1 MAQQLSPPPPAP
13 GEGQSHRSV
22 LVAIGALLLGMLLAA
37 LDQTIVSTALPT
49 IVSELGGLDH
59 LSWVVTA
66 YLLAATAATPLWGK
80 LGDQYGR
87 KKLFQTAIVIF
98 LIGSALCGI
107 AQNMPQL
114 IGFRALQGLGGGG
127 LMVLSMAIVGDL
139 VTPRERGKYQ
149 GLFGAVFGVTS
160 VLGPLL
166 GGFFTEHLSWRWVF
180 YINLPIG
187 VVALVVIAA
196 VLHIPVRREKHTID
210 YLGTFLIASV
220 ATALVLVAS
229 LGGTTWAWSS
239 PQIIALAV
247 LAVVLLVAF
256 IAVERRAV
264 EPVLPLK
271 LFRIRTFSLVAVI
284 SFVIGF
290 AMFGAMTYLPT
301 FLQVVHD
308 ITPTMS
314 GVHMLPMVFGLLITS
329 TASGQIVSRTG
340 RWKVFPLAGTALTAV
355 GLLLLHNLDENSS
368 TWLMSAYF
376 FVFGAGLGLVMQVLV
391 LVAQNSV
398 SYQDLGVATSG
409 ATFFRSIGSAFGVA
423 IFGTIFANRLT
434 GQLTDALAGQS
445 LPSGVDAGRLA
456 ADPRAIGQL
465 PADLRPGVLGAYSTS
480 ITDVFLY
487 AVPVVL
493 LAFVLA
499 WFLREDKL
507 QGSVTAPDSRPD
519 PRLQPRRALLVRRVR
534 PRAVGAGHPGGPPRD
549 LREDHR
555 AGRLR
560 PAARGQLA
568 APADQAARH
577 RRTRA
582 ARRDRSRTAACD
594 HRRGPAG
601 RGTRTG
607 PPGGPADD
615 PHRRGGRGRR
625 PPLPGPRGL
634 PGRAPRRL
642 VGPRAPD
649 RPGQTRQRT
658 DRRGQRIDQGAPA
671 LPDASPRPRGPPAPR
686 RARGPPPGPRR
697 PGRPRPPAPARLTRP
712 PGPPG
717 GTVRHIAAGRVTA
730 PWRTSAPRTGYGGGT
745 PATSRYPCFVY
756 SPRASTRSW
765 RVSSRSSRTPYDLA
779 ASSTAASSSPPPPVP
794 RNPGRTY
801 TRVSS
806 AVPGPAAS
814 VSTSPA
820 QLAALL
826 PYRPTTNCP
835 VGGTSRPAPSS
846 ASPSA
851 ISSAVAGR
859 CQ

>member
-1 MAQQLSPPPPAP
+1 MAQQLSPSPPAP

-98 LIGSALCGI
+98 LIGSALCGV

-239 PQIIALAV
+239 PQIIGLAV

-271 LFRIRTFSLVAVI
+271 LFRMRTFALVAVI

-329 TASGQIVSRTG
+329 TGSGQIVSRTG
-340 RWKVFPLAGTALTAV
+340 RWKVFPILGTAITAV
-355 GLLLLHNLDENSS
+355 GLLLLHQLDENSS

-409 ATFFRSIGSAFGVA
+409 VTFFRSIGSAFGVA

-445 LPSGVDAGRLA
+445 LPTGVDAGRLA

-507 QGSVTAPDSRPD
+507 RGSVTAPDTSQTLASNPVERSSYD
-519 PRLQPRRALLVRRVR
+519 ECARALSVLATREGRREIYEKITARAGYDLLPAASWLLLRIKRHGTVEPSRLAETAPVPLHVITDAARQVEERGLARREGLQMILTDSGAEAVVRLSQAREDSLAELLGDWWGPERPTDLVKLVSELTAEVSGSTRER
-534 PRAVGAGHPGGPPRD
+534 PHSPTPPRD
-549 LREDHR
+549 HEAHLRHDER
-555 AGRLR
+555 EALE
-560 PAARGQLA
+560 
-568 APADQAARH
+568 
-577 RRTRA
+577 RRFDERE
-582 ARRDRSRTAACD
+582 
-594 HRRGPAG
+594 
-601 RGTRTG
+601 
-607 PPGGPADD
+607 
-615 PHRRGGRGRR
+615 
-625 PPLPGPRGL
+625 GL
-634 PGRAPRRL
+634 
-642 VGPRAPD
+642 
-649 RPGQTRQRT
+649 
-658 DRRGQRIDQGAPA
+658 DRRFDDRESHDRGSDDSDDHG
-671 LPDASPRPRGPPAPR
+671 RPHPPA
-686 RARGPPPGPRR
+686 
-697 PGRPRPPAPARLTRP
+697 
-712 PGPPG
+712 
-717 GTVRHIAAGRVTA
+717 
-730 PWRTSAPRTGYGGGT
+730 
-745 PATSRYPCFVY
+745 
-756 SPRASTRSW
+756 
-765 RVSSRSSRTPYDLA
+765 
-779 ASSTAASSSPPPPVP
+779 
-794 RNPGRTY
+794 
-801 TRVSS
+801 
-806 AVPGPAAS
+806 
-814 VSTSPA
+814 
-820 QLAALL
+820 
-826 PYRPTTNCP
+826 
-835 VGGTSRPAPSS
+835 
-846 ASPSA
+846 
-851 ISSAVAGR
+851 
-859 CQ
+859 